1 MDIFNKCITFCRAD
15 EFKELDL
22 YPYFRPMEENE
33 GPIVTIGGRKCIM
46 AGSNNYL
53 GLTSHPFVKESAIK
67 AIEKYGTGCSGS
79 RYLTG
84 TLDLHQELEYRL
96 AKFLGTE
103 SVLLFSTGFQTAL
116 GVIAGLAGKGDYV
129 ISDKEN
135 HASILTASLL
145 AKGSF
150 AELVRFRHNDMD
162 DLELVLSKIPDSAG
176 KLVVTDGIFSVTGEV
191 SNLPEIVR
199 ISKKYGARVLV
210 DDAHATGVI
219 GEGGRG
225 TASHYNLVQ
234 ETDLV
239 MGTFSKTFASLGGF
253 VGGNARVIDFLK
265 HQSPALIFSASP
277 TPASCAAAI
286 ASLTILEDQPE
297 LVNVL
302 RKNTDF
308 MRNGFKELGFKYHNN
323 ISGIVPIVVGDE
335 LLALHMWNKLFEKN
349 VFVNAFIPPA
359 APVNHSMMRTSY
371 MATHENH
378 HLESVLSAF
387 EVVGKE
393 LNLLHHHNSVSP
405 VHAN

>member
-1 MDIFNKCITFCRAD
+1 
-15 EFKELDL
+15 
-22 YPYFRPMEENE
+22 MEENE

-53 GLTSHPFVKESAIK
+53 GLTSHPFVKEAAIK
-67 AIEKYGTGCSGS
+67 AIEKYGSGCSGS

-84 TLDLHQELEYRL
+84 TLDLHLELEHRL

-162 DLELVLSKIPDSAG
+162 DLENVLSKIPDSAG
-176 KLVVTDGIFSVTGEV
+176 KLVVTDGIFSVTGEI

-219 GEGGRG
+219 GVGGRG
-225 TASHYNLVQ
+225 TASHYNLVG

-253 VGGNARVIDFLK
+253 VGGNTRVIDFLK

-277 TPASCAAAI
+277 TPASCAAAL
-286 ASLTILEDQPE
+286 AALTVLEEQPE
-297 LVNVL
+297 LVNIL
-302 RKNTDF
+302 RQNTDK
-308 MRNGFKELGFKYHNN
+308 MRNGFKDLGFRYHHNV
-323 ISGIVPIVVGDE
+323 SGIVPIVIGDE
-335 LLALHMWNKLFEKN
+335 LVALHMWNKLFEKN

-371 MATHENH
+371 MATHQNV
-378 HLESVLSAF
+378 HLDAVLSAF
-387 EVVGKE
+387 EIVGKE
-393 LNLLHHHNSVSP
+393 MNLIHQNIEPTP

>member
-1 MDIFNKCITFCRAD
+1 
-15 EFKELDL
+15 
-22 YPYFRPMEENE
+22 MEENE

>member
-1 MDIFNKCITFCRAD
+1 
-15 EFKELDL
+15 
-22 YPYFRPMEENE
+22 MEENE

-53 GLTSHPFVKESAIK
+53 GLTSHPYVKESAIK

-84 TLDLHQELEYRL
+84 TLDLHQELEHRL

-116 GVIAGLAGKGDYV
+116 GVIAGLAGKGDYI

-150 AELVRFRHNDMD
+150 AEFVRFRHNDMD
-162 DLELVLSKIPDSAG
+162 DLEQVLSKIPDSAG

-191 SNLPEIVR
+191 SNLPEIIR

-219 GEGGRG
+219 GVGGRG

-253 VGGNARVIDFLK
+253 VGGQARVIDYLK

-286 ASLTILEDQPE
+286 AALTILEEQPE
-297 LVNVL
+297 LVDL
-302 RKNTDF
+302 LHKNTDF
-308 MRNGFKELGFKYHNN
+308 MRNGFKDLGFKYHHN

-335 LLALHMWNKLFEKN
+335 HLALHMWNKLFEKN
-349 VFVNAFIPPA
+349 IFVNAFIPPA

-371 MATHENH
+371 MATHQRH
-378 HLESVLSAF
+378 HLEEVLSAF

-393 LNLLHHHNSVSP
+393 MNLLQHHNSVTP

>member
-1 MDIFNKCITFCRAD
+1 
-15 EFKELDL
+15 
-22 YPYFRPMEENE
+22 MEENE

-162 DLELVLSKIPDSAG
+162 DLEQVLSKIPDSAG

-253 VGGNARVIDFLK
+253 VGGKARVIDFLK

-286 ASLTILEDQPE
+286 AALTILEEQPE
-297 LVNVL
+297 LVEVL
-302 RKNTDF
+302 RQNTDF
-308 MRNGFKELGFKYHNN
+308 MRNGFKELGFKYHHN

-335 LLALHMWNKLFEKN
+335 HLALHMWNKLFEKN
-349 VFVNAFIPPA
+349 IFVNAFIPPA

-371 MATHENH
+371 MATHQHH
-378 HLESVLSAF
+378 HLEEVLSAF

-393 LNLLHHHNSVSP
+393 MNLLQHHNSVTP

>member
-1 MDIFNKCITFCRAD
+1 
-15 EFKELDL
+15 
-22 YPYFRPMEENE
+22 MEENE

-67 AIEKYGTGCSGS
+67 AIEKYGSGCSGS

-162 DLELVLSKIPDSAG
+162 DLEQVLSKIPDSAG

-191 SNLPEIVR
+191 CNLPEIVR

-219 GEGGRG
+219 GDGGRG

-286 ASLTILEDQPE
+286 AALTILEEQPE
-297 LVNVL
+297 LVEVL

-308 MRNGFKELGFKYHNN
+308 MRNGFKELGFKYHHN

-335 LLALHMWNKLFEKN
+335 HLALHMWNKLFEKN
-349 VFVNAFIPPA
+349 IFVNAFIPPA

-371 MATHENH
+371 MATHQHH
-378 HLESVLSAF
+378 HLEEVLSAF
-387 EVVGKE
+387 ELVGKE
-393 LNLLHHHNSVSP
+393 MNLLQHHNSVTP

>member
-1 MDIFNKCITFCRAD
+1 VDIFNKCITFCRAD
-15 EFKELDL
+15 EFKELNL

-53 GLTSHPFVKESAIK
+53 GLTSHPYVKECAIK

-84 TLDLHQELEYRL
+84 TLDLHEELEYRL

-150 AELVRFRHNDMD
+150 AELVRFRHNDMV
-162 DLELVLSKIPDSAG
+162 DLESVLSKIPESAG
-176 KLVVTDGIFSVTGEV
+176 KLVVSDGVFSVTGEV

-199 ISKKYGARVLV
+199 ISKKYGARILV

-225 TASHYNLVQ
+225 TASHYNLVN

-253 VGGNARVIDFLK
+253 VAGKSRIIDFLK

-286 ASLTILEDQPE
+286 ASLTILEQQPE
-297 LVNVL
+297 LVDL
-302 RKNTDF
+302 LQKNTDK
-308 MRNGFKELGFKYHNN
+308 MRNGFRDLGFQYHNN
-323 ISGIVPIVVGDE
+323 ISGIVPIVVGHE
-335 LLALHMWNKLFEKN
+335 HVALHMWNKLFERN

-359 APVNHSMMRTSY
+359 APVNQSMMRTSY
-371 MATHENH
+371 MATHKDV
-378 HLESVLSAF
+378 HLDIVLTAF
-387 EVVGKE
+387 EEVGKE
-393 LNLLHHHNSVSP
+393 MGILCENLTP
-405 VHAN
+405 VPIHEN

>member
-1 MDIFNKCITFCRAD
+1 
-15 EFKELDL
+15 
-22 YPYFRPMEENE
+22 MEENE

-67 AIEKYGTGCSGS
+67 AIEKYGSGCSGS

-162 DLELVLSKIPDSAG
+162 DLEQVLSKIPDSAG

-191 SNLPEIVR
+191 SNLPDIVR

-219 GEGGRG
+219 GDGGRG

-286 ASLTILEDQPE
+286 AALTILEEQPE
-297 LVNVL
+297 LVDLL
-302 RKNTDF
+302 RQNTDF
-308 MRNGFKELGFKYHNN
+308 MRNGFKELGFKYHHN

-335 LLALHMWNKLFEKN
+335 HLALHMWNKLFEKN
-349 VFVNAFIPPA
+349 IFVNAFIPPA

-371 MATHENH
+371 MATHQHH
-378 HLESVLSAF
+378 HLEEVLSAF

-393 LNLLHHHNSVSP
+393 MSLLQHHNSVTP